1 MNLKKKILAVTII
14 PVLVLGIVSIILTV
28 TMVKSSVM
36 EQVEEALKGTA
47 SSTLAAYDQ
56 NAGDYIV
63 TTNGDIWKGSYNVS
77 KSENLVDRIKENTG
91 MDVTFFYGTKRVM
104 TSALDANGER
114 ILGSPAGDVITQKVL
129 NDGEEYFTSRV
140 SLDGVMN
147 YGYYM
152 PVYQNGSNDK
162 IIGMVFV
169 GTNKADKDTVL
180 NRIIVMICTAV
191 VIVMAI
197 CIGISMKI
205 AYSISSDIK
214 RSVGIVEQV
223 AGGSLNIDVDKKLLN
238 RKDEIGDLARGTVS
252 LSNAMNSVINEISSN
267 SKLLL
272 ETSGV
277 LGEAADNTD
286 KTMNEVSATVN
297 QMVENSSIQSANSK
311 AAFDHMKIME
321 NNISETTSEAAL
333 LNESAVSM
341 QKSGTK
347 VSETLFKLCNIN
359 DNVKDI
365 IEEVKEQTNRTN
377 ESVNKINSAISFI
390 SAVAEETNLL
400 SLNASIEAARAGE
413 AGKGFSVVAE
423 QVRILSSN
431 TSQSA
436 EDIVK
441 YVAELRESID
451 SLASAMDETTL
462 TLGEGNKKVEQSL
475 AAIQQMNGQMDNIS
489 VSVDSIFNDIDTQT
503 GVTKS
508 LAKQIENISQS
519 YNILSDECIQSGQRV
534 FKLGRY
540 LDKTRSDLVRGCS
553 NITQQDWM
561 RVFEVDHYVL
571 TWRVYNNIVGFEHLK
586 KKQVDNPLGCKLGK
600 WLNSQ
605 TDSRLTESLEFGQLV
620 KTHEVLHHFA
630 TLSWQAKEDGDD
642 KKALSYFNDTYDAF
656 LKYDKA
662 LNNLQKKMQQLG
674 YNNATQIV
682 SFEE

>member
-1 MNLKKKILAVTII
+1 
-14 PVLVLGIVSIILTV
+14 
-28 TMVKSSVM
+28 
-36 EQVEEALKGTA
+36 
-47 SSTLAAYDQ
+47 
-56 NAGDYIV
+56 
-63 TTNGDIWKGSYNVS
+63 
-77 KSENLVDRIKENTG
+77 
-91 MDVTFFYGTKRVM
+91 
-104 TSALDANGER
+104 
-114 ILGSPAGDVITQKVL
+114 
-129 NDGEEYFTSRV
+129 
-140 SLDGVMN
+140 MN

-180 NRIIVMICTAV
+180 NRIIAMICTAV

-341 QKSGTK
+341 QESGTK

-413 AGKGFSVVAE
+413 AGKGFAVVAQQIKKLAE
-423 QVRILSSN
+423 QSNDSSKQIDDI
-431 TSQSA
+431 TKVLMQDSYKSVEIMQKMQ
-436 EDIVK
+436 DIV
-441 YVAELRESID
+441 
-451 SLASAMDETTL
+451 
-462 TLGEGNKKVEQSL
+462 
-475 AAIQQMNGQMDNIS
+475 
-489 VSVDSIFNDIDTQT
+489 
-503 GVTKS
+503 
-508 LAKQIENISQS
+508 ISQS
-519 YNILSDECIQSGQRV
+519 ESMEE
-534 FKLGRY
+534 
-540 LDKTRSDLVRGCS
+540 TR
-553 NITQQDWM
+553 I
-561 RVFEVDHYVL
+561 
-571 TWRVYNNIVGFEHLK
+571 IVGQVLNDIRSSKDSIELIMNSTVKLEGSRNKVSGAVEELAEIAGQNMESTQRTFEETQK
-586 KKQVDNPLGCKLGK
+586 VTDTFKEVYSGAVKLREIADK
-600 WLNSQ
+600 LA
-605 TDSRLTESLEFGQLV
+605 ESV
-620 KTHEVLHHFA
+620 
-630 TLSWQAKEDGDD
+630 
-642 KKALSYFNDTYDAF
+642 SYF
-656 LKYDKA
+656 
-662 LNNLQKKMQQLG
+662 KM
-674 YNNATQIV
+674 
-682 SFEE
+682 

>member
-63 TTNGDIWKGSYNVS
+63 TTSGDIWKGSYNVS

-152 PVYQNGSNDK
+152 PVYQNGSNDE

-169 GTNKADKDTVL
+169 GTNKADKDAVL
-180 NRIIVMICTAV
+180 NRIIAMICTAV

-214 RSVGIVEQV
+214 RSVGIVEKV
-223 AGGSLNIDVDKKLLN
+223 AGGSLNIDIEKKMLN

-252 LSNAMNSVINEISSN
+252 LSNAMNSVINEISNN

-286 KTMNEVSATVN
+286 KTMNEVSATVS
-297 QMVENSSIQSANSK
+297 QMVENSTIQSTNSK

-321 NNISETTSEAAL
+321 NNISETTSEASL
-333 LNESAVSM
+333 LSESAVSM
-341 QKSGTK
+341 QESGTK

-359 DNVKDI
+359 DNVKNI

-413 AGKGFSVVAE
+413 AGKGFAVVAQQIKKLAE
-423 QVRILSSN
+423 QSNDSSKQIDDI
-431 TSQSA
+431 TKVLMQDSYKSVEIMQKMQDIVASQSESMEETRIIVGQFLNDIRSSKDSIELIMNSTVKLEDSRNKVSGAVEELA
-436 EDIVK
+436 EIAGQNMESTRRTFEETQKVTDTFKEVYSGAVK
-441 YVAELRESID
+441 LREIAD
-451 SLASAMDETTL
+451 KLAE
-462 TLGEGNKKVEQSL
+462 
-475 AAIQQMNGQMDNIS
+475 S
-489 VSVDSIFNDIDTQT
+489 VS
-503 GVTKS
+503 
-508 LAKQIENISQS
+508 
-519 YNILSDECIQSGQRV
+519 Y
-534 FKLGRY
+534 FK
-540 LDKTRSDLVRGCS
+540 
-553 NITQQDWM
+553 M
-561 RVFEVDHYVL
+561 
-571 TWRVYNNIVGFEHLK
+571 
-586 KKQVDNPLGCKLGK
+586 
-600 WLNSQ
+600 
-605 TDSRLTESLEFGQLV
+605 
-620 KTHEVLHHFA
+620 
-630 TLSWQAKEDGDD
+630 
-642 KKALSYFNDTYDAF
+642 
-656 LKYDKA
+656 
-662 LNNLQKKMQQLG
+662 
-674 YNNATQIV
+674 
-682 SFEE
+682 

>member
-14 PVLVLGIVSIILTV
+14 PVLVLGMVSIILTV

-63 TTNGDIWKGSYNVS
+63 TTSGDIWKGSYNVS

-152 PVYQNGSNDK
+152 PVYQNGSNDE

-169 GTNKADKDTVL
+169 GTNKADKDAVL
-180 NRIIVMICTAV
+180 NRIIAMICTAV

-214 RSVGIVEQV
+214 RSVGIVEKV
-223 AGGSLNIDVDKKLLN
+223 AGGSLNIDIEKKMLN

-252 LSNAMNSVINEISSN
+252 LSNAMNSVINEISNN

-286 KTMNEVSATVN
+286 KTMNEVSATVS
-297 QMVENSSIQSANSK
+297 QMVENSTIQSTNSK

-321 NNISETTSEAAL
+321 NNISETTSEASL
-333 LNESAVSM
+333 LSESAVSM
-341 QKSGTK
+341 QESGTK

-359 DNVKDI
+359 DNVKNI

-413 AGKGFSVVAE
+413 AGKGFAVVAQQIKKLAE
-423 QVRILSSN
+423 QSNDSSKQIDDI
-431 TSQSA
+431 TKVLMQDSYKSVEIMQKMQDIVASQSESMEETRIIVGQVLNDIRSSKDSIELIMNSTVKLEDSRNKVSGAVEELA
-436 EDIVK
+436 EIAGQNMESTRRTFEETQKVTDTFKEVYSGAVK
-441 YVAELRESID
+441 LREIAD
-451 SLASAMDETTL
+451 KLAE
-462 TLGEGNKKVEQSL
+462 
-475 AAIQQMNGQMDNIS
+475 S
-489 VSVDSIFNDIDTQT
+489 VS
-503 GVTKS
+503 
-508 LAKQIENISQS
+508 
-519 YNILSDECIQSGQRV
+519 Y
-534 FKLGRY
+534 FK
-540 LDKTRSDLVRGCS
+540 
-553 NITQQDWM
+553 M
-561 RVFEVDHYVL
+561 
-571 TWRVYNNIVGFEHLK
+571 
-586 KKQVDNPLGCKLGK
+586 
-600 WLNSQ
+600 
-605 TDSRLTESLEFGQLV
+605 
-620 KTHEVLHHFA
+620 
-630 TLSWQAKEDGDD
+630 
-642 KKALSYFNDTYDAF
+642 
-656 LKYDKA
+656 
-662 LNNLQKKMQQLG
+662 
-674 YNNATQIV
+674 
-682 SFEE
+682 

>member
-14 PVLVLGIVSIILTV
+14 PVLVLGMVSIILTV

-140 SLDGVMN
+140 WLDGVMN

-180 NRIIVMICTAV
+180 NRIIAMICTAV

-413 AGKGFSVVAE
+413 AGKGFAVVAQQIKKLAE
-423 QVRILSSN
+423 QSNDSSKQIDDI
-431 TSQSA
+431 TKVLMQDSYKSVEIMQKMQ
-436 EDIVK
+436 DIV
-441 YVAELRESID
+441 
-451 SLASAMDETTL
+451 
-462 TLGEGNKKVEQSL
+462 
-475 AAIQQMNGQMDNIS
+475 
-489 VSVDSIFNDIDTQT
+489 
-503 GVTKS
+503 
-508 LAKQIENISQS
+508 ISQS
-519 YNILSDECIQSGQRV
+519 ESMEE
-534 FKLGRY
+534 
-540 LDKTRSDLVRGCS
+540 TR
-553 NITQQDWM
+553 I
-561 RVFEVDHYVL
+561 
-571 TWRVYNNIVGFEHLK
+571 IVGQVLNDIRSSKDSIELIMNSTVKLEGSRNKVSGAVEELAEIAGQNMESTQRTFEETQK
-586 KKQVDNPLGCKLGK
+586 VTDTFREVYSGAVKLREIADK
-600 WLNSQ
+600 LA
-605 TDSRLTESLEFGQLV
+605 ESV
-620 KTHEVLHHFA
+620 
-630 TLSWQAKEDGDD
+630 
-642 KKALSYFNDTYDAF
+642 SYF
-656 LKYDKA
+656 
-662 LNNLQKKMQQLG
+662 KM
-674 YNNATQIV
+674 
-682 SFEE
+682 